1 MPALALHLDG
11 VDDSSGVSGEH
22 FPKTT
27 FEVLFSLEWIG
38 LCILSHLPLD
48 LGLELMLSKSIFE
61 RSFSGLGLD
70 SSIVGV
76 FIVGLEELAV

>member
-1 MPALALHLDG
+1 M
-11 VDDSSGVSGEH
+11 DDSSGVSGER

-27 FEVLFSLEWIG
+27 SDVLFSLEWMG
-38 LCILSHLPLD
+38 LCILSHLPSD

-76 FIVGLEELAV
+76 FIVGPEELAV